1 MPLKQTF
8 QRMLLQ
14 YRMIATKPGSTD
26 MAEIKAACRHYPR
39 KQILAQTVEQTRF
52 VVIDTE
58 TTGFGVYAGDEIIS
72 VALLEYQGLQATGRI
87 YKQLINPR
95 RPIPETS
102 SRVHGI
108 HDEDVAEQPDLATV
122 LPAIMAFIGDA
133 VLVGHHINFDIR
145 FLNRYLQQHAACK
158 LNNLWLD
165 TMLLFTSHT
174 GHMGQ
179 YSLEDMARYCKV
191 QIVDRHSALGD
202 ARAAAAIFETLLPQ
216 LTETSATIKQLYN
229 QQFSHDA
236 DF

>member
-8 QRMLLQ
+8 QRLRLQ
-14 YRMIATKPGSTD
+14 YRMIARKPVSPD
-26 MAEIKAACRHYPR
+26 MAAIQTGCRQYPR
-39 KQILAQTVEQTRF
+39 KRILAQTVEQTRF
-52 VVIDTE
+52 VIIDTE

-72 VALLEYQGLQATGRI
+72 VALLEYQGLQATGKV
-87 YKQLINPR
+87 YTQLIHPG

-102 SRVHGI
+102 SRIHGI
-108 HDEDVAEQPDLATV
+108 HDKDVAGQPDLATV
-122 LPAIMAFIGDA
+122 LPAIMDFIGDA
-133 VLVGHHINFDIR
+133 VLVGHHINFDTR

-179 YSLEDMARYCKV
+179 YSLEDVARYCKV
-191 QIVDRHSALGD
+191 EITDRHSALGD

-216 LTETSATIKQLYN
+216 LAETSATIKQLYN
-229 QQFSHDA
+229 QQFSHDS
-236 DF
+236 DL